1 MLHMCQHYPLR
12 LLLRSMLDTFRLSLW
27 VSACSSDE
35 KESMNI
41 VFATLKMFLCLFEAV
56 KNDILSSV

>member
-12 LLLRSMLDTFRLSLW
+12 LLFRSMLDTLRLSLW

-41 VFATLKMFLCLFEAV
+41 VFATLKMF
-56 KNDILSSV
+56 

>member
-12 LLLRSMLDTFRLSLW
+12 LLFRSMLDTLRLSLW